1 MSSKQTPTTRGG
13 GGSPKGITKHGS
25 RKTKTPA
32 YKTKTPAY
40 KPKPNAQPSKPAP
53 ASSKTATETPV
64 PVPAPEPIDPL
75 APFFCC
81 TASVPLPSTFPPAL
95 IPFYTYI
102 LARQKVISG
111 ISSSS
116 TTTATNTNPPPLP
129 SISTLPP
136 TGTYYRFSHLSLAT
150 GREMHRFFLASSA
163 PPPDFIEGSE
173 EEVLEKAGAAGT
185 QERVQDVMIF
195 SRNARC
201 GLHGYAGGEGG
212 VKGGEEEVKG
222 VDGGDKDGGG
232 KEEGAAGSSGAF
244 WFVLMRVEGPVAA
257 TATEAAGVVQS
268 FGFQEEEEGGGEM
281 EGLC

>member
-81 TASVPLPSTFPPAL
+81 TAS
-95 IPFYTYI
+95 
-102 LARQKVISG
+102 KVISG

-116 TTTATNTNPPPLP
+116 TTTATNTNPPPPLP

-257 TATEAAGVVQS
+257 TATEAAGVGMVV
-268 FGFQEEEEGGGEM
+268 
-281 EGLC
+281 